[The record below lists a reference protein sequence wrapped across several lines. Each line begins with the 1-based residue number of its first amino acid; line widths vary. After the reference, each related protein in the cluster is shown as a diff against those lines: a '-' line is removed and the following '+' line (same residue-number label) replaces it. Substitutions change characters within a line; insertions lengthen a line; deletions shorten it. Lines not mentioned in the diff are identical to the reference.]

1 MKRRDEVNML
11 AKGLEEPKQQAR
23 RRWSTLSFIKQEER
37 DASFFSSK
45 HSSIAKGSPRVAPES
60 ESSTNQCPGRNGVC
74 HVDDGWMWDDTDVQL
89 HGGIAQ
95 PANEYLETKISRDLL
110 RKRSESRGQKPAE
123 KTSRNRGRGGVC
135 RSVARSDQGVGGR
148 ENAGASHRC

>member
-1 MKRRDEVNML
+1 MKRKDEVNML

-95 PANEYLETKISRDLL
+95 PANEYASDKNIERSITKKK
-110 RKRSESRGQKPAE
+110 RKQGS
-123 KTSRNRGRGGVC
+123 KTSRKNVEKSWSR
-135 RSVARSDQGVGGR
+135 
-148 ENAGASHRC
+148 RCLPICCEE